1 MDGLKMRVDLKLVVV
16 NILKDKLSLE
26 DRMIKNYLSELSKL
40 NKINNITYGNYTSI
54 NYKMKDNNDE
64 ERKQ

>member
-40 NKINNITYGNYTSI
+40 NKIKNITYGNYTSI
-54 NYKMKDNNDE
+54 NYKMKENDE